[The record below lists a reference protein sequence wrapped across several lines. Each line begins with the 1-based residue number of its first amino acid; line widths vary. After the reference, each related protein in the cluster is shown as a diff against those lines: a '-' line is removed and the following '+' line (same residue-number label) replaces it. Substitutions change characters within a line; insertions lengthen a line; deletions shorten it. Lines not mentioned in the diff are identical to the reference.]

1 MSGPK
6 SEPAE
11 PRTLMRAVISSS
23 LKFRYL
29 VVAAAVGLMILG
41 ITSLPKMHVDV
52 FPEFAP
58 PRVVIQT
65 ACVGLSTSDVE
76 QLVTVPLEAGLNGI
90 QGLDDLR
97 SKSVPQLSSIELL
110 FKPGTDLLRARQL
123 VQERIATVSP
133 SLPTW
138 AAPPVM
144 LAPVSAT
151 GRAMQIGMT
160 SKNHSLIEMS
170 MTAYWTIRAR
180 LLRVPGVANVAIWN
194 ERLKLMTVQ
203 AEPTKMQARQVSLE
217 KVMEA
222 TADAVDSGRLKF
234 STGAVIGTGGTIET
248 PNQRIGIRNVL
259 PIITPADLARVPVT
273 GSVRLGDIAT
283 VAEDHQPLIGDAII
297 DGQPGL
303 LLVVEKL
310 PWANSL
316 QMTAGVEEAIRQL
329 EPGLPGITFDTKV
342 FQQANFV
349 KLAIAN
355 LTQALVIGFILVVVI
370 LALFLF
376 EWRMALISLLTIPIS
391 LVATLLVLY
400 WLGATINTMT
410 LAGLV
415 IALGAVVDDAIIDVE
430 NITRRLREERLRSG
444 AEPGGGRSTREV
456 ILSACLEVR
465 SPIVYATLIIVAAS
479 VPVFLLAGLTGAFFR
494 PLALSYTLAIAAS
507 MAVALTVTPA
517 LALLMLRGARI
528 ERRKSPLVGWLQ
540 KGYTAGLRR
549 IIVRPVAAYATVV
562 ALSVLGV
569 AVYPQLG
576 QSLFPAFQEHDFLIH
591 WVSPPGTSSAEM
603 ERSTT
608 RISKELLA
616 IPGVQ
621 SAGAHIGQALL
632 GEEVAGVN
640 LGEIWVSLA
649 PDADYA
655 RTLDRIHA
663 VANGYPGL
671 FREVQTYLDERI
683 SEVLTGGK
691 EPIVVRTYGEDLKM
705 LRAKSDQILNLVK
718 SVPGVI
724 DAHRDISSD
733 VPQANVTVNL
743 AKAEKYGLKPGDVRR
758 DAATLVAGEEVG
770 DIFRAGKA
778 YDVVVWSP
786 ERTRHS
792 FSDIENLPI
801 DLPSGGHIRL
811 GEVATVALQPN
822 PNAIDRQG
830 DSRYLDVGAA
840 VEGRDLGSVVNE
852 IKQKLGPVQLA
863 RGYHVELLGEYQE
876 RQAAQSRLLESA
888 IVAGLLILL
897 LLQASF
903 RNWRLAILLF
913 LTLPMSLVGGV
924 LAAWIA
930 GGIISLGS
938 LVGFFTVFGIAARN
952 GILLIN
958 HCQHLE
964 EQEGMAFGRE
974 LVLRGA
980 RERLAPIL
988 MTSLATGLALVPLV
1002 VLGTRPGH
1010 EIEHP
1015 LAVVILAG
1023 CLRRRCS
1030 ACSCCRRCTCGSA
1043 TGGSGRRLLLRKRK
1057 ETRDV
1062 CQGALACFCWSAGFG
1077 MRSAGRVRLDR
1088 VGDGRGGESGGGP
1101 VGGGQSLD
1109 RGEPAGGGQPVRDG
1123 GKSVSGA

>member
-1 MSGPK
+1 
-6 SEPAE
+6 
-11 PRTLMRAVISSS
+11 MRSIISSS
-23 LKFRYL
+23 LRFRYL
-29 VVAAAVGLMILG
+29 VVYAAIGVMLLG
-41 ITSLPKMHVDV
+41 ITSLPRMHVDV

-58 PRVVIQT
+58 PRVLIQT

-76 QLVTVPLEAGLNGI
+76 QLVTVPLEASLNGI
-90 QGLDDLR
+90 QGLDDMR

-123 VQERIATVSP
+123 VQERVAIVSP

-160 SKNHSLIEMS
+160 SKDHSLIEMS

-194 ERLKLMTVQ
+194 ERLQLMTVQ
-203 AEPTKMQARQVSLE
+203 AEPSKMLARDVSLGQ
-217 KVMEA
+217 VMQA
-222 TADAVDSGRLKF
+222 TADAVDSGLLKF
-234 STGAVIGTGGTIET
+234 STGAVIGTGGMIET

-259 PIITPADLARVPVT
+259 PIITPADLAKVPVT
-273 GSVRLGDIAT
+273 TTRAGPVRLGD
-283 VAEDHQPLIGDAII
+283 VALAAEAHQPLIGDAVI
-297 DGQPGL
+297 DGKPGL

-316 QMTAGVEEAIRQL
+316 QMTAGVEQAVKELQ
-329 EPGLPGITFDTKV
+329 PGLPGVTFDTKV

-355 LTQALVIGFILVVVI
+355 LTQAMVLGFILVVVI

-376 EWRMALISLLTIPIS
+376 EWRVALISLVTIPLS
-391 LVATLLVLY
+391 LMMTILVLY
-400 WLGATINTMT
+400 WTGATINTMT
-410 LAGLV
+410 LAGIV

-430 NITRRLREERLRSG
+430 NITRRLREERLR
-444 AEPGGGRSTREV
+444 GGGRPTSAV

-465 SPIVYATLIIVAAS
+465 SPIVYATLILVAAS
-479 VPVFLLAGLTGAFFR
+479 IPVFLLVGLTGAFFR
-494 PLALSYTLAIAAS
+494 PLVLSYTLAMAAS
-507 MAVALTVTPA
+507 MVVALTVTPA
-517 LALLMLRGARI
+517 LALLLLRGAPI
-528 ERRKSPLVGWLQ
+528 ERRKSPLVTWLQ
-540 KGYTAGLRR
+540 KVYTAGLSR
-549 IIVRPVAAYATVV
+549 IIVRPVAAYAVF
-562 ALSVLGV
+562 ALVTVLGV
-569 AVYPQLG
+569 TVYPHLG
-576 QSLFPAFQEHDFLIH
+576 QSLFPNFRERDFLIH
-591 WVSPPGTSSAEM
+591 WVAPPGTSSAEM

-608 RISKELLA
+608 RISRELLA

-640 LGEIWVSLA
+640 LGEIWVSLK
-649 PDADYA
+649 PSADYST
-655 RTLDRIHA
+655 TLDRIKT

-671 FREVQTYLDERI
+671 YREVQTYLDERI
-683 SEVLTGGK
+683 QEVLTGGK
-691 EPIVVRTYGEDLKM
+691 EPVIVRTYGEDLKT
-705 LRAKSDQILNLVK
+705 LRTKSDQILGLVR
-718 SVPGVI
+718 SIPGVV

-733 VPQANVTVNL
+733 IPQVDVTVNL
-743 AKAEKYGLKPGDVRR
+743 VKAERYGLKPGDVRR

-801 DLPSGGHIRL
+801 DLPAGGRVRL
-811 GEVATVALQPN
+811 GEVATVALRPN

-830 DSRYLDVGAA
+830 DSRYLDVGAN
-840 VEGRDLGSVVNE
+840 VSGRDLGSVVNDIE
-852 IKQKLGPVQLA
+852 HRLA
-863 RGYHVELLGEYQE
+863 SVRLDRGYHVELLGEYQE

-888 IVAGLLILL
+888 VIAAVLILL

-903 RNWRLAILLF
+903 RRWRLAVLTF
-913 LTLPMSLVGGV
+913 LTLPMALVGGV
-924 LAAWIA
+924 LAAWLA

-964 EQEGMAFGRE
+964 DNEGMEFGPQ

-1002 VLGTRPGH
+1002 ALGLRPGH

-1015 LAVVILAG
+1015 LAVVILG
-1023 CLRRRCS
+1023 GLVTSTLLNLFIVPSLYLRFGHSRRYS
-1030 ACSCCRRCTCGSA
+1030 P
-1043 TGGSGRRLLLRKRK
+1043 GGN
-1057 ETRDV
+1057 
-1062 CQGALACFCWSAGFG
+1062 A
-1077 MRSAGRVRLDR
+1077 
-1088 VGDGRGGESGGGP
+1088 
-1101 VGGGQSLD
+1101 
-1109 RGEPAGGGQPVRDG
+1109 
-1123 GKSVSGA
+1123 

>member
-1 MSGPK
+1 MSAD
-6 SEPAE
+6 EP
-11 PRTLMRAVISSS
+11 PRTLMRSIISAS
-23 LKFRYL
+23 LRFRYL
-29 VVAAAVGLMILG
+29 VVAAAAGMMILG
-41 ITSLPKMHVDV
+41 ITSFPKMHVDV

-58 PRVVIQT
+58 PRVLIQT

-76 QLVTVPLEAGLNGI
+76 QLVTVPLEAALNGI
-90 QGLDDLR
+90 QGLDDMR

-123 VQERIATVSP
+123 VQERVAIVSP

-160 SKNHSLIEMS
+160 SKDHSLIEMS

-194 ERLKLMTVQ
+194 ERLQLMTVQ
-203 AEPTKMQARQVSLE
+203 AQPSRMQARGVSLGQ
-217 KVMEA
+217 VMQA
-222 TADAVDSGRLKF
+222 TADAVDSGLLKF

-259 PIITPADLARVPVT
+259 PIVTPADLARVPVART
-273 GSVRLGDIAT
+273 PSGPVRLGDVAT
-283 VAEDHQPLIGDAII
+283 VAETHQPLIGDAII
-297 DGQPGL
+297 DGGPGI

-316 QMTAGVEEAIRQL
+316 QMTAGVERAIKDLQ
-329 EPGLPGITFDTKV
+329 PGMPGITFDTKV
-342 FQQANFV
+342 FQQADFV

-355 LTQALVIGFILVVVI
+355 LTQALVLGFILVVVI

-376 EWRMALISLLTIPIS
+376 EWRVALISLLTIPLS
-391 LVATLLVLY
+391 LVATMLVLY
-400 WLGATINTMT
+400 WRGATINTMT

-430 NITRRLREERLRSG
+430 NITRRLREERLR
-444 AEPGGGRSTREV
+444 GGGRSTAAV
-456 ILSACLEVR
+456 ILGACLEVR

-479 VPVFLLAGLTGAFFR
+479 IPVFLLVGLTGAFFR

-507 MAVALTVTPA
+507 MVVALTVTPA
-517 LALLMLRGARI
+517 LALLLLRGARI
-528 ERRKSPLVGWLQ
+528 ERRRSPFVGWLQ
-540 KGYTAGLRR
+540 RVYTAGLSR
-549 IIVRPVAAYATVV
+549 IIVRPVAAYATFAVIT
-562 ALSVLGV
+562 LLGI

-576 QSLFPAFQEHDFLIH
+576 QSLFPGFKERDFLIH

-608 RISKELLA
+608 RISRELLA

-640 LGEIWVSLA
+640 LGEIWVSLS
-649 PDADYA
+649 PRADYTA
-655 RTLDRIHA
+655 SLDRIKS
-663 VANGYPGL
+663 VTNGYPGL

-691 EPIVVRTYGEDLKM
+691 EPIVVRTYGEDLKT
-705 LRAKSDQILNLVK
+705 LRAKSDQILRLVS
-718 SVPGVI
+718 SVPGVV

-733 VPQANVTVNL
+733 VPQAEVTVNL
-743 AKAEKYGLKPGDVRR
+743 AKAERYGLKPGDVRR

-778 YDVVVWSP
+778 YDTVVWSP
-786 ERTRHS
+786 PKTRHS

-811 GEVATVALQPN
+811 GEVASVALRPN

-840 VEGRDLGSVVNE
+840 VAGRDLGSVVSD
-852 IKQKLGPVQLA
+852 IRDKLASVRLD
-863 RGYHVELLGEYQE
+863 RGYHVELLGEYKE
-876 RQAAQSRLLESA
+876 RQSAQSRLLLSA
-888 IVAGLLILL
+888 IIAGVLILL

-903 RNWRLAILLF
+903 RRWRLAVLTF
-913 LTLPMSLVGGV
+913 LTLPMALVGGV
-924 LAAWIA
+924 LAAWLT

-964 EQEGMAFGRE
+964 TREGMEFGPA

-980 RERLAPIL
+980 RERLSPIL

-1002 VLGTRPGH
+1002 VLGSRPGH

-1015 LAVVILAG
+1015 LAVVILG
-1023 CLRRRCS
+1023 GLFTSTLLNLFVVPSLYLRFGHSRRHP
-1030 ACSCCRRCTCGSA
+1030 AA
-1043 TGGSGRRLLLRKRK
+1043 PP
-1057 ETRDV
+1057 
-1062 CQGALACFCWSAGFG
+1062 GASQEAEAS
-1077 MRSAGRVRLDR
+1077 
-1088 VGDGRGGESGGGP
+1088 
-1101 VGGGQSLD
+1101 
-1109 RGEPAGGGQPVRDG
+1109 
-1123 GKSVSGA
+1123 K

>member
-1 MSGPK
+1 
-6 SEPAE
+6 
-11 PRTLMRAVISSS
+11 MRSIISAS
-23 LKFRYL
+23 LRFRYL
-29 VVAAAVGLMILG
+29 VVAAAAGMMILG
-41 ITSLPKMHVDV
+41 ITSFPKMHVDV

-58 PRVVIQT
+58 PRVLIQT

-76 QLVTVPLEAGLNGI
+76 QLVTVPLEAAINGI
-90 QGLDDLR
+90 QGLDDMR

-123 VQERIATVSP
+123 VQERVATVSP

-160 SKNHSLIEMS
+160 SKDHSLIEMS

-194 ERLKLMTVQ
+194 ERLQLMTVQ
-203 AEPTKMQARQVSLE
+203 AQPSRMQARGVSLDQ
-217 KVMEA
+217 VMQT
-222 TADAVDSGRLKF
+222 TADAVDSGLLKF

-248 PNQRIGIRNVL
+248 PNQRIGVRNVL
-259 PIITPADLARVPVT
+259 PIVTPADLARVPVT
-273 GSVRLGDIAT
+273 RTPSGPVRLGDVAT
-283 VAEDHQPLIGDAII
+283 VAETHQPLIGDAII
-297 DGQPGL
+297 DGRPGV

-316 QMTAGVEEAIRQL
+316 QLTAGVERAIKELQ
-329 EPGLPGITFDTKV
+329 PGLPGITFDTKV
-342 FQQANFV
+342 FRQADFV

-355 LTQALVIGFILVVVI
+355 LTQALVLGFILVVVI

-376 EWRMALISLLTIPIS
+376 EWRVALISLLTIPLS
-391 LVATLLVLY
+391 LVATMLVLY
-400 WLGATINTMT
+400 WRGATVNTMT

-430 NITRRLREERLRSG
+430 NITRRLREERLR
-444 AEPGGGRSTREV
+444 GGGRSTAAV

-479 VPVFLLAGLTGAFFR
+479 IPVFLLVGLTGAFFQ

-507 MAVALTVTPA
+507 MVVALTVTPA
-517 LALLMLRGARI
+517 LALLLLRGARI
-528 ERRKSPLVGWLQ
+528 ERRKSPVVGWLQ
-540 KGYTAGLRR
+540 RVYTAGLSR
-549 IIVRPVAAYATVV
+549 IIIRPVAAYATFAVITI
-562 ALSVLGV
+562 LGI

-576 QSLFPAFQEHDFLIH
+576 QSLFPGFKERDFLIH
-591 WVSPPGTSSAEM
+591 WVSPPGTSAVEM

-608 RISKELLA
+608 RISRELLA

-640 LGEIWVSLA
+640 LGEIWVSLS
-649 PDADYA
+649 PRADYTT
-655 RTLDRIHA
+655 TLGRIKS
-663 VANGYPGL
+663 VTNGYPGL

-691 EPIVVRTYGEDLKM
+691 EPIVVRTYGEDLKT
-705 LRAKSDQILNLVK
+705 LRAKSDQILRLVS
-718 SVPGVI
+718 SVPGVV

-733 VPQANVTVNL
+733 VPQAEVTVNL
-743 AKAEKYGLKPGDVRR
+743 ARAERYGLKPGDVRR

-778 YDVVVWSP
+778 YDTVVWSP
-786 ERTRHS
+786 PQTRHS
-792 FSDIENLPI
+792 FSDIGNLPI

-811 GEVATVALQPN
+811 GEVATVALRPN

-840 VEGRDLGSVVNE
+840 VAGRDLGSVVSD
-852 IKQKLGPVQLA
+852 IKTKLASVRLD

-876 RQAAQSRLLESA
+876 RQTAQSRLLLSA
-888 IVAGLLILL
+888 IIAGVLILL

-903 RNWRLAILLF
+903 RKWRLAVLTF
-913 LTLPMSLVGGV
+913 LTLPMALVGGV
-924 LAAWIA
+924 LAAWLT

-964 EQEGMAFGRE
+964 EREGLEFGPA

-980 RERLAPIL
+980 RERLSPIL

-1002 VLGTRPGH
+1002 VLGSRPGH

-1015 LAVVILAG
+1015 LAVVILG
-1023 CLRRRCS
+1023 GLFTSTLLNLFVVPSLYLRFGHSRRNPAAPPRAS
-1030 ACSCCRRCTCGSA
+1030 
-1043 TGGSGRRLLLRKRK
+1043 
-1057 ETRDV
+1057 
-1062 CQGALACFCWSAGFG
+1062 QGVEAST
-1077 MRSAGRVRLDR
+1077 
-1088 VGDGRGGESGGGP
+1088 
-1101 VGGGQSLD
+1101 
-1109 RGEPAGGGQPVRDG
+1109 
-1123 GKSVSGA
+1123 

>member
-1 MSGPK
+1 MNG
-6 SEPAE
+6 AE
-11 PRTLMRAVISSS
+11 PRWTLMRSIISSS
-23 LKFRYL
+23 LKFRHL
-29 VVAAAVGLMILG
+29 IVAAAVGLMILG
-41 ITSLPKMHVDV
+41 ITSLPNMHVDV

-90 QGLDDLR
+90 QGLDDMR

-110 FKPGTDLLRARQL
+110 FKPGTDLFRARQL

-194 ERLKLMTVQ
+194 ERLQLMTVQ
-203 AEPTKMQARQVSLE
+203 AEPSKMQARQVSLE

-222 TADAVDSGRLKF
+222 TADAVDSGLLKF

-259 PIITPADLARVPVT
+259 PIITPADLAKVPVAASSS
-273 GSVRLGDIAT
+273 GPGAGQVRLGDIAK
-283 VAEDHQPLIGDAII
+283 VAEEHQPLIGDAII

-316 QMTAGVEEAIRQL
+316 QMTAGVEDAIRQL

-342 FQQANFV
+342 FRQANFV

-355 LTQALVIGFILVVVI
+355 LTQALVIGFILVVFI

-376 EWRMALISLLTIPIS
+376 EWRMALISLLTIPLS

-400 WLGATINTMT
+400 WQGATINTMT

-430 NITRRLREERLRSG
+430 NITRRLREERLRND
-444 AEPGGGRSTREV
+444 AQPGGGRSTREV
-456 ILSACLEVR
+456 ILGACLEVR

-540 KGYTAGLRR
+540 KGYTAGLSR
-549 IIVRPVAAYATVV
+549 IIVKPVAAYATVA
-562 ALSVLGV
+562 ALTILGI

-576 QSLFPAFQEHDFLIH
+576 QSLFPAFAEHDFLIH
-591 WVSPPGTSSAEM
+591 WVSPPGTSAAEM

-608 RISKELLA
+608 KISKELLA

-649 PDADYA
+649 PNADYTA
-655 RTLDRIHA
+655 ALDRIHS
-663 VANGYPGL
+663 VTLGYPGL

-691 EPIVVRTYGEDLKM
+691 EPIVVRTYGEDLKT

-770 DIFRAGKA
+770 DIFRAGRA

-792 FSDIENLPI
+792 FTDIENLPI
-801 DLPSGGHIRL
+801 DLPTGGHIRL

-852 IKQKLGPVQLA
+852 IRQKLGSVQLA

-888 IVAGLLILL
+888 LIAGLLILL

-903 RNWRLAILLF
+903 RNWRLAVLLF
-913 LTLPMSLVGGV
+913 LTLPMALVGGV
-924 LAAWIA
+924 LAAWLA

-964 EQEGMAFGRE
+964 EQEGVAFGRE

-1015 LAVVILAG
+1015 LAVVILG
-1023 CLRRRCS
+1023 GLFTSTLLSLFVLPSLYLRFGHRRRRAVVPS
-1030 ACSCCRRCTCGSA
+1030 APPAASA
-1043 TGGSGRRLLLRKRK
+1043 SETGG
-1057 ETRDV
+1057 
-1062 CQGALACFCWSAGFG
+1062 
-1077 MRSAGRVRLDR
+1077 M
-1088 VGDGRGGESGGGP
+1088 P
-1101 VGGGQSLD
+1101 
-1109 RGEPAGGGQPVRDG
+1109 
-1123 GKSVSGA
+1123 

>member
-1 MSGPK
+1 MSAT
-6 SEPAE
+6 EPR
-11 PRTLMRAVISSS
+11 RTLMRSIISAS
-23 LKFRYL
+23 LRFRYL
-29 VVAAAVGLMILG
+29 VVAAAAGLMILG
-41 ITSLPKMHVDV
+41 ITALPRMHVDV

-58 PRVVIQT
+58 PRVIIQT

-76 QLVTVPLEAGLNGI
+76 QLVTVPLEAALNGI
-90 QGLDDLR
+90 QGLDDMR

-160 SKNHSLIEMS
+160 SKDHSLIEMS

-194 ERLKLMTVQ
+194 ERLQLMTVQ
-203 AEPTKMQARQVSLE
+203 AEPARMQARRVSLE

-222 TADAVDSGRLKF
+222 TADAVDSGLLKF

-259 PIITPADLARVPVT
+259 PIVTPADLAKVPVT
-273 GSVRLGDIAT
+273 SLGPGQVRLGDIAR
-283 VAEDHQPLIGDAII
+283 VAEEHQPLIGDAII

-316 QMTAGVEEAIRQL
+316 QMTAGVEDAIRQL

-430 NITRRLREERLRSG
+430 NITRRLREERLREG
-444 AEPGGGRSTREV
+444 GQPGGGRSTREV

-465 SPIVYATLIIVAAS
+465 SPIVYATLIILAAS
-479 VPVFLLAGLTGAFFR
+479 VPVFLLAGLTGAFFQ

-528 ERRKSPLVGWLQ
+528 ERRKSPLVSWLQ
-540 KGYTAGLRR
+540 KGYTAGLSR
-549 IIVRPVAAYATVV
+549 IVVRPVAAYATVV

-576 QSLFPAFQEHDFLIH
+576 QSLFPAFAEHDFLIH
-591 WVSPPGTSSAEM
+591 WVSPPGTSAAEM

-649 PDADYA
+649 PNANYTA
-655 RTLDRIHA
+655 ALDRIHA

-691 EPIVVRTYGEDLKM
+691 EPIVVRTYGEDLKT

-724 DAHRDISSD
+724 DAHRDISTD

-770 DIFRAGKA
+770 DIFRAGRA

-792 FSDIENLPI
+792 FSCN
-801 DLPSGGHIRL
+801 
-811 GEVATVALQPN
+811 ATVATSP
-822 PNAIDRQG
+822 
-830 DSRYLDVGAA
+830 
-840 VEGRDLGSVVNE
+840 
-852 IKQKLGPVQLA
+852 
-863 RGYHVELLGEYQE
+863 
-876 RQAAQSRLLESA
+876 
-888 IVAGLLILL
+888 
-897 LLQASF
+897 
-903 RNWRLAILLF
+903 
-913 LTLPMSLVGGV
+913 SL
-924 LAAWIA
+924 
-930 GGIISLGS
+930 
-938 LVGFFTVFGIAARN
+938 
-952 GILLIN
+952 
-958 HCQHLE
+958 
-964 EQEGMAFGRE
+964 M
-974 LVLRGA
+974 
-980 RERLAPIL
+980 
-988 MTSLATGLALVPLV
+988 
-1002 VLGTRPGH
+1002 
-1010 EIEHP
+1010 
-1015 LAVVILAG
+1015 
-1023 CLRRRCS
+1023 
-1030 ACSCCRRCTCGSA
+1030 
-1043 TGGSGRRLLLRKRK
+1043 
-1057 ETRDV
+1057 
-1062 CQGALACFCWSAGFG
+1062 
-1077 MRSAGRVRLDR
+1077 
-1088 VGDGRGGESGGGP
+1088 
-1101 VGGGQSLD
+1101 
-1109 RGEPAGGGQPVRDG
+1109 
-1123 GKSVSGA
+1123 

>member
-1 MSGPK
+1 
-6 SEPAE
+6 
-11 PRTLMRAVISSS
+11 MRSIIGSS
-23 LKFRYL
+23 LKFRHL
-29 VVAAAVGLMILG
+29 VVAAAIGMMILG

-58 PRVVIQT
+58 PRVLIQT

-76 QLVTVPLEAGLNGI
+76 QLVTVPLEAAMNGI
-90 QGLDDLR
+90 QGLDDMR

-110 FKPGTDLLRARQL
+110 FKPGTDLLQARQL
-123 VQERIATVSP
+123 VQERVATVSP

-160 SKNHSLIEMS
+160 SKNRSLIEMS

-194 ERLKLMTVQ
+194 ERLQLMTVQ
-203 AEPTKMQARQVSLE
+203 AQPSRMQAQGVSLAQ
-217 KVMEA
+217 VMEA
-222 TADAVDSGRLKF
+222 TADAVDSGLLKF
-234 STGAVIGTGGTIET
+234 STGAVIGTGGTIDT

-259 PIITPADLARVPVT
+259 PIVTPVDLAKVPVT
-273 GSVRLGDIAT
+273 QAAFGPVRLGD
-283 VAEDHQPLIGDAII
+283 VAVVAQAHQPLIGDAII
-297 DGQPGL
+297 DGRPGL

-316 QMTAGVEEAIRQL
+316 QMTAGVERAIKELQ
-329 EPGLPGITFDTKV
+329 PGLPGIRFDTKV
-342 FQQANFV
+342 FQQADFV

-355 LTQALVIGFILVVVI
+355 LTQALVLGFILVVVI

-376 EWRMALISLLTIPIS
+376 EWRVALISLLTIPLS
-391 LVATLLVLY
+391 LMATMLVLY
-400 WLGATINTMT
+400 WRGVTINTMT

-430 NITRRLREERLRSG
+430 NITRRLREERLR
-444 AEPGGGRSTREV
+444 GGSRPTSAV

-465 SPIVYATLIIVAAS
+465 SPIVYATLIIVAAAI
-479 VPVFLLAGLTGAFFR
+479 PVFLLVGLTGAFFR

-507 MAVALTVTPA
+507 MLVALTVTPA
-517 LALLMLRGARI
+517 LALLLLRGAPI
-528 ERRKSPLVGWLQ
+528 ERRRSPLVGWLQ
-540 KGYTAGLRR
+540 KAYTAGLSR
-549 IIVRPVAAYATVV
+549 IIVRPVAAYATFAVITI
-562 ALSVLGV
+562 LGI

-576 QSLFPAFQEHDFLIH
+576 QSLFPGFKERDFLIH
-591 WVSPPGTSSAEM
+591 WVAPPGTSSAEM

-608 RISKELLA
+608 RISRELLA
-616 IPGVQ
+616 VPGVQ

-649 PDADYA
+649 PNADYA
-655 RTLDRIHA
+655 TTLDRIRT
-663 VANGYPGL
+663 VTNGYPGL
-671 FREVQTYLDERI
+671 YREVQTYLDERI

-691 EPIVVRTYGEDLKM
+691 EPIVVRTYGEDLKT
-705 LRAKSDQILNLVK
+705 LRAKSDQILGLVK
-718 SVPGVI
+718 SVPGVV

-733 VPQANVTVNL
+733 VPQADVTVNL

-778 YDVVVWSP
+778 YDVVVWSA
-786 ERTRHS
+786 ERTRRS
-792 FSDIENLPI
+792 FSDIGNLPI
-801 DLPSGGHIRL
+801 DLPSGGWIRL
-811 GEVATVALQPN
+811 GQVATVALRPN

-830 DSRYLDVGAA
+830 DSRYLDVGANVA
-840 VEGRDLGSVVNE
+840 GRDLGSVVND
-852 IKQKLGPVQLA
+852 IRQKLASVRLA
-863 RGYHVELLGEYQE
+863 RGYHVELLGEYAE
-876 RQAAQSRLLESA
+876 RQRAQSRLLESA
-888 IVAGLLILL
+888 IIAGVLILL

-903 RNWRLAILLF
+903 RKWRLAMLTF
-913 LTLPMSLVGGV
+913 LTLPMALVGGV
-924 LAAWIA
+924 LAAWLA

-964 EQEGMAFGRE
+964 EHEGMEFGPQ

-980 RERLAPIL
+980 RERLSPIL

-1002 VLGTRPGH
+1002 VLGSRPGH

-1015 LAVVILAG
+1015 LAVVILG
-1023 CLRRRCS
+1023 GLFTSTLLNLFVVPSLYLRFGHGR
-1030 ACSCCRRCTCGSA
+1030 GSA
-1043 TGGSGRRLLLRKRK
+1043 AAPLRPSG
-1057 ETRDV
+1057 ETE
-1062 CQGALACFCWSAGFG
+1062 G
-1077 MRSAGRVRLDR
+1077 
-1088 VGDGRGGESGGGP
+1088 
-1101 VGGGQSLD
+1101 
-1109 RGEPAGGGQPVRDG
+1109 
-1123 GKSVSGA
+1123 

>member
-1 MSGPK
+1 MSMD
-6 SEPAE
+6 EP
-11 PRTLMRAVISSS
+11 PRTLMRSIIGAS
-23 LKFRYL
+23 LRFRYL
-29 VVAAAVGLMILG
+29 IVAAAAGMMILG
-41 ITSLPKMHVDV
+41 ITSFPKMHVDV

-58 PRVVIQT
+58 PRVLIQT

-76 QLVTVPLEAGLNGI
+76 QLVTVPLEAALNGI
-90 QGLDDLR
+90 QGLDDMR

-123 VQERIATVSP
+123 VQERVATVSP

-194 ERLKLMTVQ
+194 ERLQLMTVQ
-203 AEPTKMQARQVSLE
+203 AQPSRMQARAVSLGQ
-217 KVMEA
+217 VMQA
-222 TADAVDSGRLKF
+222 TADAVDSGLLKF
-234 STGAVIGTGGTIET
+234 STGAVIGTGGTIDT
-248 PNQRIGIRNVL
+248 PNQRIGVRNVL
-259 PIITPADLARVPVT
+259 PIVTPGDLARVPVT
-273 GSVRLGDIAT
+273 RTPSGPVRLGDVAV
-283 VAEDHQPLIGDAII
+283 VAEAHQPLIGDAII
-297 DGQPGL
+297 DGRPGL

-316 QMTAGVEEAIRQL
+316 QMTAGVEQAIKELQ
-329 EPGLPGITFDTKV
+329 PGLPGIRFDTKV
-342 FQQANFV
+342 FQQADFV

-355 LTQALVIGFILVVVI
+355 LTQALVLGFILVVVI

-376 EWRMALISLLTIPIS
+376 EWRVALISLLTIPLS
-391 LVATLLVLY
+391 LVATMLVLY
-400 WLGATINTMT
+400 WRGATINTMT

-430 NITRRLREERLRSG
+430 NITRRLREERLR
-444 AEPGGGRSTREV
+444 GGGRSTSAV

-479 VPVFLLAGLTGAFFR
+479 IPVFLLVGLTGAFFR

-507 MAVALTVTPA
+507 MVVALTVTPA
-517 LALLMLRGARI
+517 LALLLLRGARI
-528 ERRKSPLVGWLQ
+528 ERRRSPLVAWLQ
-540 KGYTAGLRR
+540 NAYTAGLSR
-549 IIVRPVAAYATVV
+549 IIVRPVAAYATFAVITI
-562 ALSVLGV
+562 LGI

-576 QSLFPAFQEHDFLIH
+576 QSLFPGFKERDFLIH

-608 RISKELLA
+608 RISRELLA

-649 PDADYA
+649 PSADYTT
-655 RTLDRIHA
+655 TLDRIKS

-683 SEVLTGGK
+683 EEVLTGGK
-691 EPIVVRTYGEDLKM
+691 EPIVVRTYGENLTT
-705 LRAKSDQILNLVK
+705 LRAKSDQILRLVS
-718 SVPGVI
+718 SVPGVV

-733 VPQANVTVNL
+733 VPQAEVTVNL
-743 AKAEKYGLKPGDVRR
+743 AKAERYGLKPGDVRR

-792 FSDIENLPI
+792 FTDIENLPI

-811 GEVATVALQPN
+811 GEVATVALRPN
-822 PNAIDRQG
+822 PNAIERQG
-830 DSRYLDVGAA
+830 DSRYLDVGANVA
-840 VEGRDLGSVVNE
+840 GRDLGSVVND
-852 IKQKLGPVQLA
+852 IRHKLASVRLD

-876 RQAAQSRLLESA
+876 RQTAQGRLLQSA
-888 IVAGLLILL
+888 IIAAVLILL

-903 RNWRLAILLF
+903 RRWRLAVLTF
-913 LTLPMSLVGGV
+913 LTLPMALVGGV
-924 LAAWIA
+924 LAAWLS

-964 EQEGMAFGRE
+964 EHEGMEFGPQ

-980 RERLAPIL
+980 RERLSPIL

-1002 VLGTRPGH
+1002 VLGSRPGH

-1015 LAVVILAG
+1015 LAVVILG
-1023 CLRRRCS
+1023 GLFTSTLLNLFVVPSLYLRFGHGPRNAAAPPS
-1030 ACSCCRRCTCGSA
+1030 AS
-1043 TGGSGRRLLLRKRK
+1043 
-1057 ETRDV
+1057 
-1062 CQGALACFCWSAGFG
+1062 QG
-1077 MRSAGRVRLDR
+1077 
-1088 VGDGRGGESGGGP
+1088 
-1101 VGGGQSLD
+1101 
-1109 RGEPAGGGQPVRDG
+1109 AGGGT
-1123 GKSVSGA
+1123 

>member
-1 MSGPK
+1 MSLP
-6 SEPAE
+6 EPAE
-11 PRTLMRAVISSS
+11 PQRTLMRSVISSS
-23 LKFRYL
+23 LRFRHL
-29 VVAAAVGLMILG
+29 VVAAAIGLMILG
-41 ITSLPKMHVDV
+41 VTSLPKMHVDV

-76 QLVTVPLEAGLNGI
+76 QLVTVPLEAAMNGI
-90 QGLDDLR
+90 QGLDDMR

-110 FKPGTDLLRARQL
+110 FRPGTDLLRARQL
-123 VQERIATVSP
+123 VQERVATVSP

-160 SKNHSLIEMS
+160 SDNHSLIEMS

-194 ERLKLMTVQ
+194 ERLQLMTVQ
-203 AEPTKMQARQVSLE
+203 AEPAKMLARGVSLGQ
-217 KVMEA
+217 VMEA
-222 TADAVDSGRLKF
+222 TAGAVDSGLLKF
-234 STGAVIGTGGTIET
+234 STGAVIGTGGTIDT
-248 PNQRIGIRNVL
+248 PNQRIGVRNVL
-259 PIITPADLARVPVT
+259 PIVTPADLAEVPVT
-273 GSVRLGDIAT
+273 GSSSGAGSGPVRLGDIAL
-283 VAEDHQPLIGDAII
+283 VAETHQPLIGDAII
-297 DGQPGL
+297 DGKPGL

-316 QMTAGVEEAIRQL
+316 QMTAGVEQALKELQ
-329 EPGLPGITFDTKV
+329 PGLPGVTFDTKV
-342 FQQANFV
+342 FQQADFV

-355 LTQALVIGFILVVVI
+355 LTQALVIGFILVVII

-376 EWRMALISLLTIPIS
+376 EWRVALISLLTIPLS
-391 LVATLLVLY
+391 LMATLLVLY
-400 WLGATINTMT
+400 WRGATINTMT

-430 NITRRLREERLRSG
+430 NITRRLREERLKAG
-444 AEPGGGRSTREV
+444 AQPGGGRPTRAV

-479 VPVFLLAGLTGAFFR
+479 IPVFLLTGLTGAFFQ

-507 MAVALTVTPA
+507 MVVALTVTPA
-517 LALLMLRGARI
+517 LALLLLRGAHI
-528 ERRKSPLVGWLQ
+528 ERRKSPLVSWLQ
-540 KGYTAGLRR
+540 KAYTAGLSR
-549 IIVRPVAAYATVV
+549 IIVRPVAAYATVA
-562 ALSVLGV
+562 ALTVTGV
-569 AVYPQLG
+569 AVYPHLG
-576 QSLFPAFQEHDFLIH
+576 QSLFPGFQERDFLIH
-591 WVSPPGTSSAEM
+591 WVSPPGTSAAEM

-608 RISKELLA
+608 KISKELLA
-616 IPGVQ
+616 IPGVR

-649 PDADYA
+649 PNADYA
-655 RTLDRIHA
+655 TTLDRIHR
-663 VANGYPGL
+663 VTNGYPGL

-683 SEVLTGGK
+683 SEVLTGAK
-691 EPIVVRTYGEDLKM
+691 EPIVVRTYGEDLKT

-718 SVPGVI
+718 SVPGVV

-733 VPQANVTVNL
+733 VPQVNVTVNL

-778 YDVVVWSP
+778 YDTVVWSP
-786 ERTRHS
+786 EATRHS

-801 DLPSGGHIRL
+801 DLPSGGRIRL
-811 GEVATVALQPN
+811 GEVATVALAPN

-830 DSRYLDVGAA
+830 DSRYLDVAA
-840 VEGRDLGSVVNE
+840 SVEGRDLGSVVSA
-852 IKQKLGPVQLA
+852 IRQRLA
-863 RGYHVELLGEYQE
+863 SVPLDRGYHVELLGEYQE
-876 RQAAQSRLLESA
+876 RQAAQSRLLWSA
-888 IVAGLLILL
+888 IIAGLLILF

-903 RNWRLAILLF
+903 RRWRLALLTF
-913 LTLPMSLVGGV
+913 LTLPMALVGGV

-964 EQEGMAFGRE
+964 DNEGMEFGPQ

-1002 VLGTRPGH
+1002 ALGLRPGH

-1015 LAVVILAG
+1015 LAVVILG
-1023 CLRRRCS
+1023 GLVTSTLLNLFIVPSLYLRFGHSRRYS
-1030 ACSCCRRCTCGSA
+1030 P
-1043 TGGSGRRLLLRKRK
+1043 GGN
-1057 ETRDV
+1057 
-1062 CQGALACFCWSAGFG
+1062 A
-1077 MRSAGRVRLDR
+1077 
-1088 VGDGRGGESGGGP
+1088 
-1101 VGGGQSLD
+1101 
-1109 RGEPAGGGQPVRDG
+1109 
-1123 GKSVSGA
+1123 